1 MGTDWMDD
9 PAVAHIDRAKL
20 DFLQSLVFDSKN
32 LTKEQ
37 MMPFFMAVIQKSRD
51 NNIRFSKEEVDI
63 ISSAIRR
70 HSSNEE
76 LGMID
81 KLMKLRENKI

>member
-1 MGTDWMDD
+1 METNWMDD
-9 PAVAHIDRAKL
+9 PAIAHIDRAKL

-81 KLMKLRENKI
+81 KLMKLRGNKI

>member
-1 MGTDWMDD
+1 METNWMDD
-9 PAVAHIDRAKL
+9 PAIAHIDRAKL

-37 MMPFFMAVIQKSRD
+37 MMPFFMAVIQKSRER
-51 NNIRFSKEEVDI
+51 NIRFSKEEVDI

-81 KLMKLRENKI
+81 KLMKLRGNKI

>member
-37 MMPFFMAVIQKSRD
+37 MMPFFMAVIQKSRER
-51 NNIRFSKEEVDI
+51 NIRFSKEEVDI

-70 HSSNEE
+70 HSSAEE

-81 KLMKLRENKI
+81 KLMKLRGNKI